1 MPRPTDK
8 LPAIHPGEFLRDEL
22 EALSMSAR
30 RLALHLGVPANAI
43 TAILNGQRG
52 ITAQMAIRLGLAFG
66 TTPQYWQNMQA
77 LYDLKLAQSQLP
89 SEALA
94 IRQIEHA

>member
-1 MPRPTDK
+1 
-8 LPAIHPGEFLRDEL
+8 
-22 EALSMSAR
+22 
-30 RLALHLGVPANAI
+30 VPANAI